1 MSYKKLLSATQRQ
14 TFYINVEILSD
25 FLENQIPLNFKGL
38 H

>member
-1 MSYKKLLSATQRQ
+1 MSYKKLWRATQRQ
-14 TFYINVEILSD
+14 TFYITSEIFSD